1 MTTMKVSL
9 QPDVGGGSLT
19 EHALLLETQAIEE
32 SCPHGKLWG
41 LAEGEVLGDAVLH
54 VVRPVLL
61 A

>member
-1 MTTMKVSL
+1 MKTFS
-9 QPDVGGGSLT
+9 QPNVGGGSLV
-19 EHALLLETQAIEE
+19 EHALLLETQAIEQ
-32 SCPHGKLWG
+32 SGPDGKLWG

>member
-1 MTTMKVSL
+1 MKAFI
-9 QPDVGGGSLT
+9 QPDVGGGSLV

-32 SCPHGKLWG
+32 SGPHGKLWG